1 MICPYCSAF
10 CDDDLRYCDLCGA
23 DLTDPVQ
30 AECDTIPV
38 IQVTETQIPPKTVT
52 CTAPV
57 AAPAVRPAVKK
68 GRLWPPLVILIA
80 MVSLGT
86 LLFFLLPGTTAG
98 PVAQNCFTV
107 DKGVLTF
114 HPEFYNGPSELIIP
128 DTVNGQTVIA
138 IADYAFSGVDSIS
151 SVVMPAT
158 VQHIGDYAFSSC
170 HNLRGIY
177 VPVSVTTIGVYA
189 FADCD
194 ALEAIYLPGDLEQ
207 LGHGALDSCSSLR
220 YILFNGTYAQWTSLY
235 NGYFV
240 STVELHTVDGVYY
253 TRP

>member
-1 MICPYCSAF
+1 MICPNCSAQ
-10 CDDDLRYCDLCGA
+10 CEDDLRYCDTCGA
-23 DLTDPVQ
+23 DLTNDFQ
-30 AECDTIPV
+30 TECTQIPV
-38 IQVTETQIPPKTVT
+38 ILVTEEPIHPEPAPQAEPVS
-52 CTAPV
+52 APV
-57 AAPAVRPAVKK
+57 IQPNVRK
-68 GRLWPPLVILIA
+68 GRLWPPLLIMIA
-80 MVSLGT
+80 MFCLGT
-86 LLFFLLPGTTAG
+86 LLFFLIPGATTDSG
-98 PVAQNCFTV
+98 TQSCFTV

-114 HPEFYNGPSELIIP
+114 HPEFYTGPSELIIP

-138 IADYAFSGVDSIS
+138 IADYAFSGVDSITG
-151 SVVMPAT
+151 VVMPAT

-194 ALEAIYLPGDLEQ
+194 ELEAIYLPGDLEY
-207 LGHGALDSCSSLR
+207 LGHGALDSCDSLH

-240 STVELHTVDGVYY
+240 STVELHAVDGVYY